1 MFFCAEIVERKMTDV
16 HVSSRKT
23 REDRQT
29 NLELLRVKIFFPSK
43 WRGPY

>member
-1 MFFCAEIVERKMTDV
+1 MTDV

-29 NLELLRVKIFFPSK
+29 NLELLRVKIFFPSAQMAQTLLEGRETLLPK
-43 WRGPY
+43 